1 MAVSTRLLGVTVS
14 LAFLAACA
22 ADSVTQ
28 PAPDFSG
35 RPTAGTGSMVQG
47 AGATDAARV
56 PSAGRPGT
64 GTSGTGSMVQG
75 AGATDAARIPAG
87 QAGGPAARTGNLEPL
102 QDAEQPFT
110 QIPGVTT
117 PAQPRR

>member
-14 LAFLAACA
+14 LAFLAAGA
-22 ADSVTQ
+22 ADSVTR

-47 AGATDAARV
+47 AGATDAIR
-56 PSAGRPGT
+56 R
-64 GTSGTGSMVQG
+64 
-75 AGATDAARIPAG
+75 PAG
-87 QAGGPAARTGNLEPL
+87 GAGGPAARTGNLEPL
-102 QDAEQPFT
+102 QDAEQPFP